1 MATTVDVFAEEDLIA
16 TARLLKANCKLRN
29 DYCGNC
35 PFKNDKGYSYLCELK
50 GKGEGRL
57 PFEWKIYPR

>member
-1 MATTVDVFAEEDLIA
+1 MNETEKT
-16 TARLLKANCKLRN
+16 
-29 DYCGNC
+29 CGNC
-35 PFKNDKGYSYLCELK
+35 PFKNDKADSYLCELK

>member
-1 MATTVDVFAEEDLIA
+1 MNTNE
-16 TARLLKANCKLRN
+16 TAVKVVSYLFGLPQKT
-29 DYCGNC
+29 CGNC
-35 PFKNDKGYSYLCELK
+35 PFKNDKADSYLCELK